1 MTDNSTM
8 IDYWQTQGTVW
19 VDAQERMDRMLAPLT
34 EALLAAANPRSG
46 DRVLDVGCGCGDTT
60 LMLAGQTTS
69 VRGIDVSAPMLAR
82 AQSRVAAAGLSNV
95 TLTQEDAASADFG
108 ADSGAGFDL
117 LFSRFGVMFFAD
129 PEAAFAHMRTALV
142 AGGRLCFLCWQ
153 PPRRNPWMALVG
165 AAIAHLLPEP
175 ETPPDPREPG
185 PFAFA
190 DPGYVSGFL
199 SAAGY
204 ASIDIAPVE
213 ATLHLADTVDD
224 ALARLAEIG
233 PLARALKEL
242 EGAPREEAQSIARRT
257 LEAELGADGI
267 HLGAA
272 CWLVRATA

>member
-1 MTDNSTM
+1 MTDNTAM

-34 EALLAAANPRSG
+34 TALVAAAGLSAT
-46 DRVLDVGCGCGDTT
+46 DRVIDVGCGCGDTT
-60 LMLAGQTTS
+60 LMLAAQAAS

-82 AQSRVAAAGLSNV
+82 AQERVSQAGLSNV
-95 TLTQEDAASADFG
+95 TLMLEDAASADY
-108 ADSGAGFDL
+108 SAGFDL

-129 PEAAFAHMRTALV
+129 PEAAFTHMRTALV
-142 AGGRLCFLCWQ
+142 PGGRLCFLCWQ

-175 ETPPDPREPG
+175 ETPPDPKEPG

-190 DPGYVSGFL
+190 DPDYMRGFL
-199 SAAGY
+199 GAAGY
-204 ASIDIAPVE
+204 ANVEITPVTE
-213 ATLHLADTVDD
+213 TLHLADTVDD

-242 EGAPREEAQSIARRT
+242 EGAPREEALTIARRT
-257 LEAELGADGI
+257 LEAELRPDGLR
-267 HLGAA
+267 LGAA
-272 CWLVRATA
+272 CWLVHATA